1 MFHEYCTKIIQF
13 KSELTGVK
21 WFGNSRIILGL
32 YLNVQVDKDQTRK
45 NEIYITCV
53 FSVNNDTNQYSN
65 NKHEV
70 NAKII

>member
-32 YLNVQVDKDQTRK
+32 YQTRK